1 MFKHILVTAI
11 SSFLFF
17 APPAFAISLSGSA
30 SLDWSALTMTGI
42 DFTLSDFRQ
51 VVSANVGSQT
61 GFVSA
66 VTDPNAWLP
75 STVSASRPSVGGSTA
90 NISDT
95 SVSGSLSLFSN
106 YAFASGGA
114 ARWATIT
121 ALTPGLLTITIPYQ
135 IQNHGPIS
143 GEWFSLTSASI
154 QFTNLDF
161 TGGIS
166 DGASFEHTN
175 ASLNA
180 SGATMT
186 GIASL
191 IIPFIQG
198 QTGLLNFDTRVSASV
213 PEPEPFLLIGVGLIG
228 LALWH
233 QRSLRTRVP
242 SSL

>member
-1 MFKHILVTAI
+1 MLTPILLTAFMNFI
-11 SSFLFF
+11 LYF
-17 APPAFAISLSGSA
+17 APPAFATSLSGSA

-51 VVSANVGSQT
+51 IVNTNIGSPT
-61 GFVSA
+61 GFVSSI
-66 VTDPNAWLP
+66 TDPNAWLP
-75 STVSASRPSVGGSTA
+75 STVSVSLASVGGATA
-90 NISDT
+90 SISNT
-95 SVSGSLSLFSN
+95 EVNSSLSLFSDHT
-106 YAFASGGA
+106 FGTGSA
-114 ARWATIT
+114 ARWANIT
-121 ALTPGLLTITIPYQ
+121 ALTTGLLTVSIPYQ
-135 IQNHGPIS
+135 IQNYGAIS

-191 IIPFIQG
+191 RIPFIQG
-198 QTGLLNFDTRVSASV
+198 QTGLLNFDTRASASV
-213 PEPEPFLLIGVGLIG
+213 PEPEPFLLSCVGLVT

-233 QRSLRTRVP
+233 QRSSRGLVG
-242 SSL
+242 